1 MIKARLILMARK
13 VNGCS
18 FKIVREGDGKRLT
31 YARDLNAAHMIADIE
46 KWDIGEMVYDEN
58 ESK

>member
-1 MIKARLILMARK
+1 MIEARLVLMKRK

-18 FKIVREGDGKRLT
+18 FKIVRASDGKRLT
-31 YARDLNAAHMIADIE
+31 YARDFNSAHMVAEIE
-46 KWDIGEMVYDEN
+46 KWDIGEKVYDEN